1 MSGFNCLNILDVSV
15 VTRGSLRRA
24 QWLEI
29 YKIAKELCKN
39 CSKVSTFSPVIV
51 IRENSL
57 HVPQKNLRAHICT
70 AFYTQA
76 TYVLKVYIYTHK

>member
-24 QWLEI
+24 EWLEI
-29 YKIAKELCKN
+29 YKIAKELRKN

-51 IRENSL
+51 
-57 HVPQKNLRAHICT
+57 K
-70 AFYTQA
+70 
-76 TYVLKVYIYTHK
+76 

>member
-57 HVPQKNLRAHICT
+57 HVPQKKCAR
-70 AFYTQA
+70 
-76 TYVLKVYIYTHK
+76 TYAQLSTRKQLTC